1 MIVIL
6 IYGFIVERYGMLMT
20 VAVVEIGIGKRYTV
34 LPLISINTK
43 SIGNVAD

>member
-6 IYGFIVERYGMLMT
+6 IYGFIVQRYGMLMA
-20 VAVVEIGIGKRYTV
+20 VAAVEIGIGKRYTV
-34 LPLISINTK
+34 FPFITINAK

>member
-20 VAVVEIGIGKRYTV
+20 VAVVEIGIGKRYAV
-34 LPLISINTK
+34 LPFITINAK
-43 SIGNVAD
+43 SIGNIAN